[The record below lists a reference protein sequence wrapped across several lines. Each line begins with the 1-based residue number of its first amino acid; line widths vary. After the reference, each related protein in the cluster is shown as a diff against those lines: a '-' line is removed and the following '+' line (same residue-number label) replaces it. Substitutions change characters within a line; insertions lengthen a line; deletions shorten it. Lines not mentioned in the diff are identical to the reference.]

1 MSYTTIIE
9 AGVKKIVTAEKAGV
23 QSTGSLLID
32 LLQSVAECVNAK
44 EVAAKAAGLKLAK
57 EYDKAQGDM
66 YGRLRSPEPSKEV
79 TTRVIATVRVGEK
92 KWFKGFFVLLAEMHK
107 RKPLSYSM
115 LRHIGGRASKLKD
128 APSLAWCEKTRIDI
142 LAGKRTNTGKRN
154 RKVAASTRLNAIAD
168 ALGDISKWQAQLPK
182 TAHAHIAR
190 MVTELDTVMDMWNAS
205 VKAEKEDDA

>member
-9 AGVKKIVTAEKAGV
+9 AGVKKIVTAEKTGV

-32 LLQSVAECVNAK
+32 LLRSVAECVNAK

-66 YGRLRSPEPSKEV
+66 YGRLRNSEPSKEV
-79 TTRVIATVRVGEK
+79 TSRVIATVRVGEK
-92 KWFKGFFVLLAEMHK
+92 KWFKSFFALLAEMHK

-115 LRHIGGRASKLKD
+115 LRTIGGRASKLKD
-128 APSLAWCEKTRIDI
+128 APSLGWCEKARIDI
-142 LAGKRTNTGKRN
+142 LAGKRTNTGERD
-154 RKVAASTRLNAIAD
+154 RKPAASTRLNAIAD

-182 TAHAHIAR
+182 AAHAHIAR

-205 VKAEKEDDA
+205 VKAEKEDAA